1 MTRAKPS
8 PADQTSSGSQM
19 RIDSDLTIYTVTE
32 WKETLLSAL
41 ERSSALSIDLSAV
54 RELDTAGLQLLL
66 LAGREAQRAGKSV
79 TLVAPSDAVA
89 EVVELCNLGL
99 QLNAQPAKPVSAQG

>member
-1 MTRAKPS
+1 MTRAKTS
-8 PADQTSSGSQM
+8 PAEQISSGSEL
-19 RIDSDLTIYTVTE
+19 RIESDLTIYTVVE

-66 LAGREAQRAGKSV
+66 LAGREAQRAGKSI
-79 TLVAPSDAVA
+79 TLVAPSTVVA
-89 EVVELCNLGL
+89 EVVQLCNLDS
-99 QLNAQPAKPVSAQG
+99 QWNIQPAQQ